1 MDFPITQF
9 VRPYGREVAGHITG
23 VNDKYADKLSFLEQE
38 DVRITAEPDP
48 YGLVILCLSDEKIG
62 HDHHTRI
69 VQNGPNSDGSNPI
82 VKAIEELLEGCTPE
96 SLALDRELHQLIED
110 GDHLTGG
117 VETHPS
123 GTHPGTC
130 RRCESEDHAS
140 EMCNTPTDYTMPT
153 HGDKEDLPLL
163 ALDEGIERDERGD
176 I

>member
-23 VNDKYADKLSFLEQE
+23 VDDKYADKLLLLEQE
-38 DVRITAEPDP
+38 DVRITTEVVRS
-48 YGLVILCLSDEKIG
+48 GLVIVCLSDEKVG
-62 HDHHTRI
+62 HDHHERCVT
-69 VQNGPNSDGSNPI
+69 NSPRPDGGNPI
-82 VKAIEELLEGCTPE
+82 IKAIEELLEGCTPE

-140 EMCNTPTDYTMPT
+140 EVIHEDKGISPAVLAFVEDSQTSMQKMIEEQ
-153 HGDKEDLPLL
+153 GD
-163 ALDEGIERDERGD
+163 
-176 I
+176 